1 MPDHAFITRREPT
14 PEALASSGR
23 VRELLCV
30 MQRAQAELGSALA
43 EIGDA
48 GAERMF
54 GYTKLSEWLAETGHF
69 NTRAAEVLCE
79 RAVALNP
86 RMELGQP
93 VPALA
98 PLTGAA
104 AAEGLLS
111 DGNIDAIIEAMRK
124 IPGLYHDSAERHLVD
139 LALQASPRQVRTAAN
154 RILDLLCPDGT
165 EPDDDDPPP
174 RDPERTCLLK
184 KKRNGDWHLEAD
196 VDSMSGEFMDSVI
209 EALSKRRTG
218 DDGPDTRSPAQRRG
232 DALVDVFAMAMNSPE
247 LPTQAGE
254 RVHIT
259 VTLPFETLRAQM
271 GKATLNLES
280 QISAWEA
287 RFWACDSTVIP
298 CCLGENGEVLDMGRA
313 KRLITPGQRRAL
325 YLRDRGCAFPGC
337 TRPPRNCQG
346 HHIIHWDDGGPT
358 DLANLVLLCEHH
370 HRVVHRA
377 GWDIKLAPDGV
388 PEFFPPTFID
398 PRRKPRRNNMHQP
411 IAL

>member
-1 MPDHAFITRREPT
+1 
-14 PEALASSGR
+14 
-23 VRELLCV
+23 
-30 MQRAQAELGSALA
+30 MQRAQAELCATLAMVDNDGLVSAHGFGRVSSWLKELTHVSDHQAAALLRRATAFHPRPDGSTV
-43 EIGDA
+43 I
-48 GAERMF
+48 
-54 GYTKLSEWLAETGHF
+54 
-69 NTRAAEVLCE
+69 
-79 RAVALNP
+79 
-86 RMELGQP
+86 
-93 VPALA
+93 PALA
-98 PLTGAA
+98 PLTAEAA
-104 AAEGLLS
+104 AAGELS
-111 DGNIDAIIEAMRK
+111 DANIDAIIDMLGQ
-124 IPGLYHDSAERHLVD
+124 IPAAHHDTAEPHLLD
-139 LALQASPRQVRTAAN
+139 MAHQGDAAQIRVAGQ
-154 RILDLLCPDGT
+154 RILAHLNPDGP
-165 EPDDDDPPP
+165 EPDDGDPP
-174 RDPERTCLLK
+174 RDPERSCRLH
-184 KKRNGDWHLEAD
+184 KKRNGDWHLDAD
-196 VDSMSGEFMDSVI
+196 VDPMSGEFMDSVI

-271 GKATLNLES
+271 GKATLNLEA

-298 CCLGENGEVLDMGRA
+298 CCLRENGEVLDVGRA

-358 DLANLVLLCEHH
+358 NLANLVLLCEHH

-377 GWDIKLAPDGV
+377 GWDIKLAPDGI
-388 PEFFPPTFID
+388 PEFLPPTFID

>member
-1 MPDHAFITRREPT
+1 MADHPFITRREPT

-43 EIGDA
+43 EIGDT

-54 GYTKLSEWLAETGHF
+54 GYTKLSEWLAEIGHF
-69 NTRAAEVLCE
+69 NNRAAEVLCE

-86 RMELGQP
+86 RMELGTP
-93 VPALA
+93 MPALA

-218 DDGPDTRSPAQRRG
+218 EDGPDTRSPAQRRG

-254 RVHIT
+254 RVHVT
-259 VTLPFETLRAQM
+259 VTLSFEKLRAQM
-271 GKATLNLES
+271 GKATLNLEA

-287 RFWACDSTVIP
+287 RFWACDATIIP

-346 HHIIHWDDGGPT
+346 HHIVHWDDGGPT

-377 GWDIKLAPDGV
+377 GWDIKLAPDGI
-388 PEFFPPTFID
+388 PEFLPPTFID